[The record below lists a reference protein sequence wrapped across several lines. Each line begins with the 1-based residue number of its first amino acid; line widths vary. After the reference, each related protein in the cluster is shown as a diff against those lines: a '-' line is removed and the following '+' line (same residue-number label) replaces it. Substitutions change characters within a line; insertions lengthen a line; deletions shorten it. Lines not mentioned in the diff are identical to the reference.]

1 MLQKYITTLVIL
13 IMGLSA
19 HAQST
24 YFNVTETEPFKDSRR
39 GSSLEGAFTL
49 ASGEIVAV
57 RAAKKELLV
66 SSFDANYNLQ
76 SDVELDLE
84 RRESYLGA
92 SFNNEK
98 LRVFTVHKVD
108 KNKRDV
114 FCHTYTIGSRTIVK
128 TKLYTATSSTQKR
141 SKYGASGPKKH
152 NENFRGSPDGNYLA
166 FAVDNINSKTNSY
179 SFRVY
184 DQDLNLV
191 YDTSYYSDIERYFNF
206 DDFIITNDAEIISAG
221 KLYKKGKRDRR
232 EGKANYDYVIH
243 KVTENESA
251 SSVLELQ
258 DNFIKE
264 LRFAQTDELIRLF
277 GFYSER
283 SSDRMKGAL
292 SYNMQGT
299 NIEAVSLKQAPFP
312 ESIYQDLFR
321 DARAERLKEKEKE
334 FRDFYL
340 DYAFV
345 DESGNSYL
353 LAEEFYITT
362 TSVPNGAMG
371 GMSTNSQPH
380 YDDILIIKFD
390 SAGNIL
396 WGRGI
401 LKKDNQPS
409 YNALVMD
416 NELHVFFNTGKNI
429 KEKEDGRKKAK
440 RHFFSS
446 TALFDV
452 VFDADGKDTFE
463 MIQENKGK
471 AVYRPYLG
479 TYDYDKFILAN
490 LSKSKKQFLILTKK

>member
-1 MLQKYITTLVIL
+1 MLKKFIATLGIL
-13 IMGLSA
+13 AISLSV

-76 SDVELDLE
+76 SDIELNLE
-84 RRESYLGA
+84 RKESYLG
-92 SFNNEK
+92 SSISDEK
-98 LRVFTVHKVD
+98 LRVFTVYDVD
-108 KNKRDV
+108 KNRREV
-114 FCHTYTIGSRTIVK
+114 YCHTYSISSRTVIK

-141 SKYGASGPKKH
+141 SKYGAYGPKKH

-179 SFRVY
+179 SIRVY
-184 DQDLNLV
+184 DRDLNLV
-191 YDTSYYSDIERYFNF
+191 YDRSYYSDIERNFKF
-206 DDFIITNDAEIISAG
+206 DDFIVTNDAEIISVG
-221 KLYKKGKRDRR
+221 KLYKVGKKDRR
-232 EGKANYDYVIH
+232 NGKANYDYVIH
-243 KVTENESA
+243 KVTENENS
-251 SSVLELQ
+251 SSVLRLKN
-258 DNFIKE
+258 NFINE
-264 LRFAQTDELIRLF
+264 LRFAQTDALIRLF
-277 GFYSER
+277 GFYSEL
-283 SSDRMKGAL
+283 SSYRMKGAL

-299 NIEAVSLKQAPFP
+299 NIEDISLKQGPFP
-312 ESIYQDLFR
+312 ETIFQDLFR
-321 DARAERLKEKEKE
+321 EARAERLKEKEKE

-345 DESGNSYL
+345 DENGNSYL
-353 LAEEFYITT
+353 LAEEFYITQS
-362 TSVPNGAMG
+362 TSSNGAMG
-371 GMSTNSQPH
+371 GMSTSTQYH

-390 SAGNIL
+390 SAGDIL

-401 LKKDNQPS
+401 LKKDNAPS

-416 NELHVFFNTGKNI
+416 NELHVFFNTGKKI
-429 KEKEDGRKKAK
+429 KNKTDGRKKAK

-452 VFDADGKDTFE
+452 VFDANGKDTFE

-471 AVYRPYLG
+471 AIYRPYLG
-479 TYDYDKFILAN
+479 TYDFDKFILAN
-490 LSKSKKQFLILTKK
+490 LSKSKKQFLILSKK